1 MKTKHFPLI
10 LASKSPRR
18 KELLEQAGLAVAV
31 VPSCVDETDSSYK
44 APENLV
50 RGLAETKARAVAGIY
65 AESWVIG
72 ADTIVLIQGEILG
85 KPDSIESA
93 RRMIQQLN
101 GQVHEVLTGWAIV
114 CETAKTCISGI
125 EKTEAYF
132 RNLSQQEVEWYIQ
145 TDEPYDKAGAY
156 AIQGLGSSLVKRIC
170 GSYTS
175 VVGLPVCEVM
185 EQLIKIG
192 IIGAS
197 NGNQWRICT

>member
-1 MKTKHFPLI
+1 M
-10 LASKSPRR
+10 
-18 KELLEQAGLAVAV
+18 AV
-31 VPSCVDETDSSYK
+31 VPSGVDETDVSST

-65 AESWVIG
+65 TESWVIG

-85 KPDSIESA
+85 KPDSIENA

-101 GQVHEVLTGWAIV
+101 GQAHDVFTGWAIV
-114 CETAKTCISGI
+114 CEAAKTCISGV
-125 EKTEAYF
+125 EKTEVYF
-132 RNLSQQEVEWYIQ
+132 RNLSQREIEWYIQ

-170 GSYTS
+170 GSYTN

-185 EQLIKIG
+185 EHLIKNG
-192 IIGAS
+192 IIEAS